1 MESQLASSLESESQ
15 ASANHL
21 TLQQLAAGQLS
32 SADLTENQLTE
43 SHLTESQLTESQLT
57 ENQLTESQLM
67 GSLESETQASAGQLT
82 GDGRPGDGPAPA
94 AEPFRVFW
102 NVPSAPCTQSF
113 GVDLNPGQ
121 YGFTVNAGEKFAG
134 EQIVLLYSPGLF
146 PNILKNGTE
155 VNGGL
160 PQVGSLDVHL
170 KRFQEDLERSVPDVN
185 FSGVGVIDFEG
196 WTPWFAALASPLK
209 QAALQLVRRQHPQWT
224 DTRVAEQAREDFEWW
239 ARLFLQRT
247 LEAAERAR
255 PAAAWGYYQYP
266 LCGNLHIPNGT
277 CPQSWR
283 DKNDRLSWLLSSSS
297 ALYPSVYLF
306 RNGFTDADRRA
317 TVRGRLDEALRLAA
331 EVPVYTYTWFRYQ
344 DDPSFLSEDDLLSML
359 GQVRTRGLPGAVMWG
374 SYLNCDSAAQC
385 HRLDAYLRE
394 RLGPLVRRLVALTP
408 AEVHTWRRL
417 LATQRG
423 RRLLR
428 QALKWEG
435 PESGDGLGVEW

>member
-1 MESQLASSLESESQ
+1 MTPRLLAVLALVQVVLPEPAWLATGPLTLAQLAAGQLSSTDLTESQLTESQLMESQLASSLESESQ
-15 ASANHL
+15 ASVNQL
-21 TLQQLAAGQLS
+21 TLQQLAEGQLS

-67 GSLESETQASAGQLT
+67 GSLESETQAS
-82 GDGRPGDGPAPA
+82 
-94 AEPFRVFW
+94 
-102 NVPSAPCTQSF
+102 SF

-146 PNILKNGTE
+146 PNILKNGSE

-239 ARLFLQRT
+239 ARLFLQQT

-283 DKNDRLSWLLSSSS
+283 DKNDR
-297 ALYPSVYLF
+297 SVLPF
-306 RNGFTDADRRA
+306 RSRA
-317 TVRGRLDEALRLAA
+317 
-331 EVPVYTYTWFRYQ
+331 
-344 DDPSFLSEDDLLSML
+344 
-359 GQVRTRGLPGAVMWG
+359 GQ
-374 SYLNCDSAAQC
+374 
-385 HRLDAYLRE
+385 
-394 RLGPLVRRLVALTP
+394 
-408 AEVHTWRRL
+408 
-417 LATQRG
+417 
-423 RRLLR
+423 
-428 QALKWEG
+428 
-435 PESGDGLGVEW
+435 